1 MDRNGSYY
9 EDIFEKDNKKEVN
22 DRLKPKKIAVAGTG
36 YVGLSI
42 ATLLSQHNSVKAV
55 DIIPEKVE
63 LINNKKSPIHLY
75 ATDGI
80 QIDQKE
86 QTITAIT
93 NAKATQEQITIKAD
107 KLILHYTDNKKE
119 RIDQIEAIGHV
130 VADNKKQTIQGE
142 KGLYNPKT
150 NIIQMNQNV
159 VLNQNG
165 NFMKGDQA
173 TLNLATG
180 KSDLTASGRITG
192 QILPNQIKGE

>member
-1 MDRNGSYY
+1 M
-9 EDIFEKDNKKEVN
+9 EEKDIF
-22 DRLKPKKIAVAGTG
+22 IF
-36 YVGLSI
+36 LS
-42 ATLLSQHNSVKAV
+42 
-55 DIIPEKVE
+55 KVLNE
-63 LINNKKSPIHLY
+63 DWIT
-75 ATDGI
+75 A
-80 QIDQKE
+80 DQKE

-119 RIDQIEAIGHV
+119 RIDKIEAIGHV

-180 KSDLTASGRITG
+180 KSDLTSSGRITG